1 MYFRT
6 PSRARRL
13 SRPRLGIERLEP
25 RLPLAG
31 DVTVALTDGTL
42 TIMGDVQ
49 GNQIWV
55 TQRGD
60 MTVVSPSPWEM
71 NGATRIRFG
80 ASVGMPRVQFA
91 GVHAVV
97 VDLRGGN
104 DALVMGSLESDRLD
118 FRALTVNL
126 GAGDDSMLAQN
137 MIVDEAVT
145 VRAGAG
151 ADSVTVA
158 LTTTAGKLDVGTGV
172 GDDRVSLDTVSGP
185 GSVLLD
191 TGDGNDHVN
200 VRGGVPGPQSLA
212 VNLGNGQND
221 AAFIN
226 VSISGPMTV
235 TGGTG
240 TDFIET
246 RIVDV
251 HGPLTI
257 NAGDGNNKLKM
268 RSTSAESGQVTTGQG
283 VDQVSI
289 DASGRYTNTL
299 RVRTGAGADTVSIL
313 SIEAGA
319 IDLDLGAGNDRIL
332 LGGNRFH
339 RRLRFDGGL
348 GVDTVRYVAGELGTK
363 FFTGFEVV
371 EPIMP

>member
-1 MYFRT
+1 MFFRT

-13 SRPRLGIERLEP
+13 GRPRLGIERLEQ
-25 RLPLAG
+25 RLSLAG
-31 DVTVALTDGTL
+31 DVTVAFTDGTL
-42 TIMGDVQ
+42 TITGDVQ

-55 TQRGD
+55 TQRGN

-80 ASVGMPRVQFA
+80 ASVGLPRVQFA
-91 GVHAVV
+91 GVRAVV

-104 DALVMGSLESDRLD
+104 DAVVMGSLESDRLN
-118 FRALTVNL
+118 FRALTVTL

-137 MIVDEAVT
+137 LSVEQDAT

-172 GDDRVSLDTVSGP
+172 GDDRVSLDTFSGP
-185 GSVLLD
+185 GAVLVD
-191 TGDGNDHVN
+191 TGDGNDHVTM
-200 VRGGVPGPQSLA
+200 RGGVPGPQSLA
-212 VNLGNGQND
+212 VNLGNGLND

-226 VSISGPMTV
+226 LMIAGPMAV

-240 TDFIET
+240 TDLIET

-251 HGPLTI
+251 QRLLTI
-257 NAGDGNNKLKM
+257 NAGDGNNKLRM

-283 VDQVSI
+283 ADQVSI

-299 RVRTGAGADTVSIL
+299 RVRTGSGTDTVSLL
-313 SIEAGA
+313 SIEAGT
-319 IDLDLGAGNDRIL
+319 IDVDLGAGNDRIL
-332 LGGNRFH
+332 LGGDRFH

-348 GVDTVRYVAGELGTK
+348 GVDTVRYVAGEFGTK
-363 FFTGFEVV
+363 FFMGFEVV